1 MKPADRY
8 SGRAPHIARSF
19 TVPFTARSPMSPP
32 GKNSGET
39 TNESVV
45 NARRAPFTAKTRR
58 SSSGSS
64 SGLRKASR
72 NSASI
77 SVWVAFPPAPC
88 ASVIRS
94 SLIRGLRRR
103 ARSMRSQASPRGSAA
118 SSAHSA
124 DVDHARA
131 ASFTRSRVNRP
142 KL

>member
-1 MKPADRY
+1 
-8 SGRAPHIARSF
+8 
-19 TVPFTARSPMSPP
+19 MSPP

-45 NARRAPFTAKTRR
+45 NASRPAAVSSDAP

-72 NSASI
+72 NTASI
-77 SVWVAFPPAPC
+77 SVCVAFPPAPC

-94 SLIRGLRRR
+94 SRIRRLARAGPGDPLQHLLLAGEVLGAGVRADRPPPPSPADRR
-103 ARSMRSQASPRGSAA
+103 
-118 SSAHSA
+118 
-124 DVDHARA
+124 HARV
-131 ASFTRSRVNRP
+131 ASFTRSRLNRP